1 MTDPTERG
9 PAALTVFRAP
19 TVWSFTAVIVAL
31 MITGSLLD
39 FAISE
44 ALLDEAS
51 LFGRLG
57 ATFGWF
63 PSALAL
69 GVAGTLLVMYSRA
82 GPPVG
87 KRAAWSGAGVG
98 GVLVVGSA
106 AVCVLVPP
114 HYWNASPG
122 ATSLPTVAWVLVGVL
137 VSGAGVGIAYW
148 AGRGASSD
156 VLLKVALVLITVV
169 ASQSAVIF
177 AVKLVWLRP
186 RMRLVVED
194 LGVVFE
200 PWWSVGYPG
209 IGRFLEAGVP
219 VDDFKSF
226 PSAHTGNAAV
236 ALSFVA
242 LGALSERARAKMPF
256 VLALAVAWAAA
267 VALSR
272 IVVGAHFLSDTTVG
286 FGVTFFVA
294 AAVYWVVFVR
304 GCSDHAP

>member
-1 MTDPTERG
+1 MADPKEHA
-9 PAALTVFRAP
+9 PAALAVFCAP
-19 TVWSFTAVIVAL
+19 TIWSFTAVIVAL
-31 MITGSLLD
+31 MVTGSLLD

-51 LFGRLG
+51 VFGRLG

-69 GVAGTLLVMYSRA
+69 SVAGTLLFMYSRA

-87 KRAAWSGAGVG
+87 TRAAVFGAVIG
-98 GVLVVGSA
+98 GVLVVGSTV
-106 AVCVLVPP
+106 VCVLVAP
-114 HYWNASPG
+114 HYWNAAPDSTP
-122 ATSLPTVAWVLVGVL
+122 LPTIAWVFVGIF

-148 AGRGASSD
+148 AGRGASSGA
-156 VLLKVALVLITVV
+156 LFKVALVLITVV
-169 ASQSAVIF
+169 ILQSAIIF
-177 AVKLVWLRP
+177 VVKLVWLRP
-186 RMRLVVED
+186 RMRLVAED

-200 PWWSVGYPG
+200 PWWSVGYSG
-209 IGRFLEAGVP
+209 VGHYLEAGVP
-219 VDDFKSF
+219 SDDFKSF

-242 LGALSERARAKMPF
+242 LGALSERARAAVPYI
-256 VLALAVAWAAA
+256 LALAVAWVVA
-267 VALSR
+267 VAFSR

-294 AAVYWVVFVR
+294 VAVYWVVFVR
-304 GCSDHAP
+304 GRSDRAP